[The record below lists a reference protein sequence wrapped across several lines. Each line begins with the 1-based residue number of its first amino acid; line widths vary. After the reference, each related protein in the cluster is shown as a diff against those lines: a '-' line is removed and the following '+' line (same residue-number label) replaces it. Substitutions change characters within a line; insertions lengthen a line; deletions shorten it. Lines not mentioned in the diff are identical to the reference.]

1 MPLVWSHAEFLK
13 LSVARERGRPVEWLD
28 GIERHFGHRAIA
40 RSNERVMSDASRA
53 RGAAS
58 LWHWREEVPVV
69 RLPRGKTLAIEDR
82 VPSPC
87 TSEFD
92 GWQRVEDRRAERT
105 PFGLWSVMLSREEL
119 AQARELNFTRRYESH
134 WENFRPSRR
143 ARHPGGGCL
152 ASAAPG
158 CTATKRCMKNKR
170 KDCPV
175 RAEVYRCT

>member
-13 LSVARERGRPVEWLD
+13 LLVARERGKPVEWLD

-40 RSNERVMSDASRA
+40 RSSEPVMSDANRA

-82 VPSPC
+82 EPF
-87 TSEFD
+87 TLHLGFD
-92 GWQRVEDRRAERT
+92 GWLRVEDRRAERT
-105 PFGLWSVMLSREEL
+105 PFGLWSVMLSRGEL

-134 WENFRPSRR
+134 WENLDHRVELDTQAADALPQLRR
-143 ARHPGGGCL
+143 DVPRR
-152 ASAAPG
+152 SAA
-158 CTATKRCMKNKR
+158 
-170 KDCPV
+170 
-175 RAEVYRCT
+175 